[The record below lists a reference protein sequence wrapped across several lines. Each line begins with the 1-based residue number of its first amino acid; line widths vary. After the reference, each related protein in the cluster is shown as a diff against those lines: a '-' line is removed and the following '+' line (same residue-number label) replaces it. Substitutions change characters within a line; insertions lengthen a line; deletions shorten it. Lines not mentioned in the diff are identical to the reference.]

1 MDAADRSFARRWYD
15 ALLRADPSDWDT
27 VSDRFLR
34 QRRGYGRLK
43 RLAEVAKA
51 VEQLHDASAPVEVT
65 VISARKLTE
74 QAKQSLLTSLLG
86 SRNLVVT
93 EHIDPSLIAGAIVRT
108 ADEEWDVSVKNQ
120 LERLKRFMVEA

>member
-1 MDAADRSFARRWYD
+1 MDAADRAFARRWYD
-15 ALLRADPSDWDT
+15 ALLRTDPADWDM

-34 QRRGYGRLK
+34 KRRGHGHLK
-43 RLAEVAKA
+43 RLADIAKA
-51 VEQLHDASAPVEVT
+51 VEQLHSESAPVEVT

-74 QAKQSLLTSLLG
+74 PAKQSLLTSLLG